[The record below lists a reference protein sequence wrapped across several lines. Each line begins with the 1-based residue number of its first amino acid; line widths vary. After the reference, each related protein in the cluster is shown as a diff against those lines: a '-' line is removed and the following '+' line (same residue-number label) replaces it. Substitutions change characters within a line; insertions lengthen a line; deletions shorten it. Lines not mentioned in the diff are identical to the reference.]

1 MPLESGRAAS
11 GTTQHLAAV
20 SRRRPAPLRGE
31 RQRRTIR
38 RPAPLSLNH
47 QGVACPL
54 HPSETVTTWSLLVAE
69 AVMPGATRVQ

>member
-11 GTTQHLAAV
+11 DDPPTC
-20 SRRRPAPLRGE
+20 SPEPE
-31 RQRRTIR
+31 
-38 RPAPLSLNH
+38 PS
-47 QGVACPL
+47 GVACPL